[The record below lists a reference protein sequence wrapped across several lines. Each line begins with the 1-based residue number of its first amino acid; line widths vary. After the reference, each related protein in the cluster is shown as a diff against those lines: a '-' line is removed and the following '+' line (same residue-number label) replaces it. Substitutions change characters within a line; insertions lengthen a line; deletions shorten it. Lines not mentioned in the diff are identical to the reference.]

1 MTYPAEQKRL
11 ILSRF
16 LALFTD
22 NNVKTQI
29 KLQALQVLILPM
41 LEQSFLH
48 CDDNDVM
55 LDSTDIGTIVTNMIE
70 SSGCLESG
78 GGSNPE
84 AASLGSGGAGVVSTP
99 TAASTPATG
108 GLRGSG
114 GSTGAGVAKGGGMGV
129 ELLQFAMLF
138 VKYMPESPV
147 IASNRKNL
155 IRFAWQHVKSED
167 TTTKMSV
174 YTLLCHFIVAYQ
186 DTPLKI
192 IIQVYGALLRHN
204 QAEARHL
211 VRKALDILTPNLPSR
226 FPPGSP
232 HWVFET
238 KKVLIEEGHAVQ
250 QLVHLFHLIVRHPD
264 LFYEHRGLFVPHM
277 IPSMLKI
284 GSPSSGSENKVLA
297 LDILELLLNWEMK
310 TKKENEIVAAASE
323 SSPSSSNGVKR
334 KREGE
339 DTTSPTKKQK
349 TEDNSNDSSVNP
361 HPFQTMNQQQQSQQ
375 ESSSL
380 QRTPQHVTKATSFTP
395 QNHMI
400 ELAVSYLIR
409 IATSSSRS
417 DRSSSSSDRDNHRPD
432 RQHGGETLSSRALS
446 LLRRLL
452 GLFPEFQVKSSHCE
466 LGDHHSLKAGLRVLD
481 VVFESQM
488 VRFLRATLGSEQTRF
503 HQMMNLALGSRDEGV
518 VTLLADL
525 FPRITNELPPD
536 PSNDFFPFY
545 KWVLDTLEQHLRQC
559 YKWMTEGTSDG
570 TNSSASGSSQQQGQ
584 QSSSSSLPQ
593 GSSGSSTGGRGT
605 QKSGGSK
612 TSDLHLCCLLRVLLV
627 LSRKHPEFVD
637 RFYNTLL
644 EIFQRKC
651 LDVPRSTGS
660 EPSKLL
666 AFEAPLKSVRLCLEL
681 LALRPQIQD
690 IREQMYHSINELV
703 DRTGHPLLIS
713 DILCLVRRTD
723 EDLPKSYTSM
733 SSFYSSLKQQADKT
747 GSSLFLPSSSLGENP
762 DPNEHVSQ
770 KLVHTLHLSDKQ
782 MLTLL
787 TKLNHLTCGLTELE
801 RQYLRCLY
809 DVVCG
814 NPNDIPSSSRM
825 ELELHGMCSKNSD
838 YRRKFLGAFCSR
850 IEMDVHKRMLY
861 ILNPNTWEP
870 IARYYW
876 IRLALAQLAT
886 VVTDEDVQFSVGNF
900 LSLGDMLTERE
911 NTETMEVGG
920 EGGDGAVGMEVD
932 AGEGDGGLT
941 ETQKELF
948 TRHMKWLDEEKNRNS
963 TRRFM
968 NAVRDLGVFDKL
980 SAQVSHFFLF
990 FFLFFSLT
998 LPPGVIFSSLP
1009 HLLGIAF
1016 SKATRRD
1023 SSSPYGSLSNRISHD
1038 ANWCLP

>member
-1 MTYPAEQKRL
+1 MLFVFTYRSTIDLTFLHRYYESIAVTYPANQKRL

-70 SSGCLESG
+70 SSGCLEGGGGTTGDVAALGQSG
-78 GGSNPE
+78 GG
-84 AASLGSGGAGVVSTP
+84 GSGGGASSPLLRSGGGANKAAG
-99 TAASTPATG
+99 AATTG
-108 GLRGSG
+108 TGSG
-114 GSTGAGVAKGGGMGV
+114 TGAVVAGAGGAKGGGMGV

-155 IRFAWQHVKSED
+155 IRFAWQHLKSED

-174 YTLLCHFIVAYQ
+174 YTLLCYFIVAYQ

-277 IPSMLKI
+277 VPSMLKI
-284 GSPSSGSENKVLA
+284 GSPSSGTENKVLA

-310 TKKENEIVAAASE
+310 TNEENDVTM
-323 SSPSSSNGVKR
+323 SSPSSSPSTLSSSSPDQSNGVKR
-334 KREGE
+334 KRDDGD
-339 DTTSPTKKQK
+339 DTASAAKRPKTDETSSPGG
-349 TEDNSNDSSVNP
+349 SVKP
-361 HPFQTMNQQQQSQQ
+361 HPFQTMNQQD
-375 ESSSL
+375 SSSTTSPSS
-380 QRTPQHVTKATSFTP
+380 QSTPQHVTKPTSFTP

-409 IATSSSRS
+409 IATSPSSSRP
-417 DRSSSSSDRDNHRPD
+417 DRSSSSSSSDRDNRHD
-432 RQHGGETLSSRALS
+432 RYQGGETLSHRALS

-452 GLFPEFQVKSSHCE
+452 GLFPKFQVKSSHCE
-466 LGDHHSLKAGLRVLD
+466 LGDHHSLKAGLKVLD

-488 VRFLRATLGSEQTRF
+488 VRFLRATLGSEQSRF

-525 FPRITNELPPD
+525 FPRITKELPPD
-536 PSNDFFPFY
+536 PSNDFYPFY
-545 KWVLDTLEQHLRQC
+545 KWVLDTLEKNLRQC
-559 YKWMTEGTSDG
+559 YKWMTEGASD
-570 TNSSASGSSQQQGQ
+570 GSSQQQGQ
-584 QSSSSSLPQ
+584 QQSSSSSYPQ
-593 GSSGSSTGGRGT
+593 GSSGGAGSGGRGA
-605 QKSGGSK
+605 QKSSGGST

-627 LSRKHPEFVD
+627 LSREHPEFVD
-637 RFYNTLL
+637 RFYNNLL

-651 LDVPRSTGS
+651 LDVPRTTGS

-666 AFEAPLKSVRLCLEL
+666 AFDAPLKSVRLCLEL
-681 LALRPQIQD
+681 LALRPRIQD

-723 EDLPKSYTSM
+723 EDLPKSYASL
-733 SSFYSSLKQQADKT
+733 SSFYVSLKEQADKT
-747 GSSLFLPSSSLGENP
+747 GSSLFIPSSSSLGESSP

-801 RQYLRCLY
+801 KQYLRCLY

-825 ELELHGMCSKNSD
+825 ELELHGMCSKNGD
-838 YRRKFLGAFCSR
+838 YRRKFLGAFCER

-870 IARYYW
+870 IAR
-876 IRLALAQLAT
+876 
-886 VVTDEDVQFSVGNF
+886 
-900 LSLGDMLTERE
+900 
-911 NTETMEVGG
+911 
-920 EGGDGAVGMEVD
+920 
-932 AGEGDGGLT
+932 
-941 ETQKELF
+941 
-948 TRHMKWLDEEKNRNS
+948 
-963 TRRFM
+963 
-968 NAVRDLGVFDKL
+968 
-980 SAQVSHFFLF
+980 F
-990 FFLFFSLT
+990 FFL
-998 LPPGVIFSSLP
+998 LPLYFLVSF
-1009 HLLGIAF
+1009 
-1016 SKATRRD
+1016 
-1023 SSSPYGSLSNRISHD
+1023 
-1038 ANWCLP
+1038 

>member
-1 MTYPAEQKRL
+1 MVDRGFFFFLFLSFFLFLFQTIFILFSFQDKTYNTVFKCLITLWRTKTNIGIPEDTSASPSELGLAPYQLRTTKQLLKCFLWYLECFPNRSDDISLLFYMLFVFTYRSTIDLTFLHKYYESIATTYPADQKRL

-22 NNVKTQI
+22 SNVKTQI

-84 AASLGSGGAGVVSTP
+84 ASLGPQGGAGSVSSGST
-99 TAASTPATG
+99 TPATG
-108 GLRGSG
+108 GGKSLA
-114 GSTGAGVAKGGGMGV
+114 GAVGAKGGGMGV

-155 IRFAWQHVKSED
+155 IRFAWQHLKSED

-310 TKKENEIVAAASE
+310 SKEEENQTPDVEM
-323 SSPSSSNGVKR
+323 SSSSDENSGTKR
-334 KREGE
+334 KREDDDANSPVKKAKME
-339 DTTSPTKKQK
+339 DGSK
-349 TEDNSNDSSVNP
+349 SSST
-361 HPFQTMNQQQQSQQ
+361 HPFQQTINQQ
-375 ESSSL
+375 ESSKEDSQESTAL
-380 QRTPQHVTKATSFTP
+380 KRSNNPQHVTKSSSLTP

-409 IATSSSRS
+409 IATSPSSSRP
-417 DRSSSSSDRDNHRPD
+417 DRSSSSSDRESNRPD
-432 RQHGGETLSSRALS
+432 RQHGAETLSTRALS

-488 VRFLRATLGSEQTRF
+488 VRFLRATLGSEQSRF

-525 FPRITNELPPD
+525 FPRITKELPPD
-536 PSNDFFPFY
+536 PSNDFYPFY
-545 KWVLDTLEQHLRQC
+545 KWVLDTLEKNLRQC
-559 YKWMTEGTSDG
+559 YKWMTEGSTSDG
-570 TNSSASGSSQQQGQ
+570 SSQQGQ
-584 QSSSSSLPQ
+584 QSSSSSSNFSQ
-593 GSSGSSTGGRGT
+593 GSSAGGRGG
-605 QKSGGSK
+605 QKSGGGGGSS

-627 LSRKHPEFVD
+627 LSREHPEFVD
-637 RFYNTLL
+637 RFYNSLL

-651 LDVPRSTGS
+651 SDVPRSTGS
-660 EPSKLL
+660 EPAKLL
-666 AFEAPLKSVRLCLEL
+666 AFDAPLKSVRLCLEL

-723 EDLPKSYTSM
+723 EDLPKSYASM
-733 SSFYSSLKQQADKT
+733 SSFYLSLKEQADKT
-747 GSSLFLPSSSLGENP
+747 GSSLFLPSSSSLGDNP

-770 KLVHTLHLSDKQ
+770 KLVHTLLLSDKQ

-870 IARYYW
+870 IARFFPS
-876 IRLALAQLAT
+876 LL
-886 VVTDEDVQFSVGNF
+886 
-900 LSLGDMLTERE
+900 LS
-911 NTETMEVGG
+911 
-920 EGGDGAVGMEVD
+920 
-932 AGEGDGGLT
+932 
-941 ETQKELF
+941 
-948 TRHMKWLDEEKNRNS
+948 S
-963 TRRFM
+963 
-968 NAVRDLGVFDKL
+968 
-980 SAQVSHFFLF
+980 
-990 FFLFFSLT
+990 
-998 LPPGVIFSSLP
+998 IF
-1009 HLLGIAF
+1009 
-1016 SKATRRD
+1016 
-1023 SSSPYGSLSNRISHD
+1023 
-1038 ANWCLP
+1038 